1 MDGDQ
6 RAGSGFAGV
15 MPPKEA
21 SSAMRWTNLPTEF
34 HARVAE
40 AVCLTYRTPAASVV
54 GLLPAGIEL
63 ACRGPWALWQVVCRR
78 VEHLRPA
85 GVPGP
90 MGLGFNHVAYRLR
103 VQAMT
108 ASAQVVAGVYD
119 VHSVIDAPLP
129 ALVDALGHRLR
140 DTPPVLGHVE
150 VDGGDCGVRVC
161 VKPGA
166 IGGAHALRLDVAH
179 APAARM
185 EGSCFATLADVREGC
200 APVDTCLTLGVESN
214 PEAGRRLRVTRA
226 ASVGRAAGETP
237 LVVREQSLG
246 YFEAIG
252 QSDQVA
258 LEWAARLRPVE
269 TRWELRAPQAL
280 IGGGGNEASN
290 PAETD
295 QAKPACAV

>member
-1 MDGDQ
+1 MF
-6 RAGSGFAGV
+6 SHLT
-15 MPPKEA
+15 M
-21 SSAMRWTNLPTEF
+21 

-63 ACRGPWALWQVVCRR
+63 ARRGPWAFWQVVCRR

-90 MGLGFNHVAYRLR
+90 MGLSFNHVAYRLR

-150 VDGGDCGVRVC
+150 VEGGDCGVRVC

-185 EGSCFATLADVREGC
+185 RGSCFATLADVREGC
-200 APVDTCLTLGVESN
+200 APVDRCLALGVESN

-246 YFEAIG
+246 YFEAAG
-252 QSDQVA
+252 QADQVA
-258 LEWAARLRPVE
+258 LEWAARLRPAK

-280 IGGGGNEASN
+280 IGGRDKEAPI